1 MTVILLSLLFI
12 VLTSPS
18 AVISQFYDVLIISYT
33 GKIILFSGD
42 CISFSFHAFSIIILS
57 FTNKR
62 FFNKLKTIFI
72 FNQKRSNKV
81 TNSTRTNPNQ
91 TQT

>member
-12 VLTSPS
+12 VLTSPG
-18 AVISQFYDVLIISYT
+18 AFISQYYDVLIISYT

-42 CISFSFHAFSIIILS
+42 CISFSFHALSIIILS
-57 FTNKR
+57 LTNKR
-62 FFNKLKTIFI
+62 FLNKLKTLFI
-72 FNQKRSNKV
+72 INQKRSNKV
-81 TNSTRTNPNQ
+81 TSLIRTNP